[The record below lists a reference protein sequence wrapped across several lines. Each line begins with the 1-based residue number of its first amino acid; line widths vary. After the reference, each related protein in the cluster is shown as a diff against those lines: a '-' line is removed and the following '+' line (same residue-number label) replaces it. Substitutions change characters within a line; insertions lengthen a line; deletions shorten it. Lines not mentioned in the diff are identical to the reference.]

1 MSRAYF
7 TITYL
12 PTNCDVTLLAGRCI
26 GILHG
31 FMNKRSCNHIGV
43 SFPKWTDKHLG
54 NQIAFVSEDRAALK
68 KLSQQNYFEM
78 MAHDKLFEISAIKLV
93 PADATEI
100 CIIRDQSLGKLCIGE
115 KRRRME
121 RAKRRAEARG
131 EEYIPQYVPDD
142 KEISAFHKIPIA
154 SKSNQNDFVLHLRLE
169 PTDSIQNT
177 FNSYGFATNKEHKGS
192 VPLLAF

>member
-12 PTNCDVTLLAGRCI
+12 PANCDVTLLAVRCI

-31 FMNKRSCNHIGV
+31 FMNKQSCNHIGV

-54 NQIAFVSEDRAALK
+54 NQIAFVSEDKATLK
-68 KLSQQNYFEM
+68 SLSQQNYFEM
-78 MAHDKLFEISAIKLV
+78 MARDKRFEISAIKPV
-93 PADATEI
+93 PADALEVQ
-100 CIIRDQSLGKLCIGE
+100 IIRNHSLDKLSMGE
-115 KRRRME
+115 KRRRMA

-169 PTDSIQNT
+169 PASSIQNI
-177 FNSYGFATNKEHKGS
+177 FNSYGFATNEEHKGS
-192 VPLLAF
+192 VPLLTF

>member
-12 PTNCDVTLLAGRCI
+12 PENCDVTLLAGRCI

-31 FMNKRSCNHIGV
+31 FMNKLSCNHIGV

-54 NQIAFVSEDRAALK
+54 NQIAFVSEDKTALK
-68 KLSQQNYFEM
+68 NLSQQNYFEM
-78 MAHDKLFEISAIKLV
+78 MAHDKLFEISVIKPV
-93 PADATEI
+93 PADATEVR
-100 CIIRDQSLGKLCIGE
+100 IIRDQSLGKLFMGE

-121 RAKRRAEARG
+121 RAKRIAEARG
-131 EEYIPQYVPDD
+131 EEYTPQYVSSDI
-142 KEISAFHKIPIA
+142 EISTFHKIPIA
-154 SKSNQNDFVLHLRLE
+154 SKRNQNDFVLHLRLE
-169 PTDSIQNT
+169 LANSIQNT
-177 FNSYGFATNKEHKGS
+177 FNSYGFATNEEYKGS